1 LQRLADSHTRLAAA
15 ERIAAHLVEDRRS
28 NELGFLRSAR
38 LLYIRSERE
47 VMLHGHP
54 AAAYICRPRVQG
66 AMSAF
71 VEDLVAGFARDQFD
85 GHDPDFIVRVDAAL
99 WDALG
104 TQTEPASDFYRALHL
119 QTFAD
124 ADWSIG
130 QERLVFHELLH
141 LYQRTDKDGA
151 LKFSEEDGRPMLALR
166 PHDAELFH
174 GELESYGPTVCGAVD
189 TAIAIAEGAR
199 LENRRKLRIA

>member
-1 LQRLADSHTRLAAA
+1 VLF
-15 ERIAAHLVEDRRS
+15 V
-28 NELGFLRSAR
+28 
-38 LLYIRSERE
+38 RSERE
-47 VMLHGHP
+47 VVLRGHP
-54 AAAYICRPRVQG
+54 AAAYIGRPRVQG

-71 VEDLVAGFARDQFD
+71 VEDLVANFARDLFD
-85 GHDPDFIVRVDAAL
+85 GHDPDFIVRVDAAT

-104 TQTEPASDFYRALHL
+104 TQTEPAADFWRALHL
-119 QTFAD
+119 AAHAD
-124 ADWSIG
+124 ATWSVG
-130 QERLVFHELLH
+130 QERLVYHELLH
-141 LYQRTDKDGA
+141 IYQRTDKDGA

-174 GELESYGPTVCGAVD
+174 GELESYGPTVCGAID